1 MTSFSIAAR
10 TRIVRRSLALCSA
23 AGFLASAL
31 AAQAQNSIA
40 VLPAVDVR
48 LSNSSASYANPDTFS
63 SEAVSVTCPSA
74 PKAIVS
80 STGDG
85 SGNVLVDNFLYLSVA
100 QGSSAAPNP
109 VNICRGGNVDNGN
122 QNDCFTPGYQV
133 PAAAGQLTGDDPD
146 GAIAANGGVAPID
159 ISAFLAAGTNTVT
172 LSLVDAGGYL
182 AASSTY
188 LYTNCT
194 SGGAVGGGQISGN
207 PIPSSNPPAS
217 LLTQNFTF
225 SAGANQL
232 VQGVLDLSVAD
243 QQNTLTI
250 QNGTTPIVSD
260 VAFDPS
266 SWPGYVN
273 KTSFAT
279 SACLAHNGERLPNGN
294 PACKLYTIA
303 CQVGQAGNPTGVQ
316 CPTSTERNIV
326 IQDVFDGPDFSLPDI
341 HAGVNTFHQGF
352 GFLEASD
359 GWTGGPCAFEA
370 GSDQT
375 FSCPENLLTLFT
387 GPGVTK
393 GTGTPNGHLNS
404 TFISVGPVP
413 EYLTSVRF
421 NFCAH
426 EKWVN
431 RHNVQAT
438 FKTIPPVV
446 PAPNNGFAAAP
457 AYSITY
463 GVSPQD
469 ALPSPEFP
477 VPGDVSLYTSAGCAT
492 PGPAKPFQPA
502 PVTLDVPED
511 GKYFV
516 HYFATDCAGTE
527 ELKFYQDS
535 AQSWN
540 TTFYTAELDVDTVP
554 PEIVS
559 GPTLSPAP
567 TMIHGVLGYAKGT
580 RLTATYECADALS
593 GVEKCGPQ
601 TYSNGVADTGALTS
615 ILNTSKP
622 GTFLFNVY
630 VRDLAENVGTSQSVY
645 YTVVQ

>member
-1 MTSFSIAAR
+1 MFRRALVLGSVAA
-10 TRIVRRSLALCSA
+10 
-23 AGFLASAL
+23 FLASAV

-40 VLPAVDVR
+40 VLSAVNVR
-48 LSNSSASYANPDTFS
+48 FSNSTATYANPDTFS
-63 SEAVSVTCPSA
+63 SAAVGVTCPSS
-74 PKAIVS
+74 PKVIVS
-80 STGDG
+80 STSDG
-85 SGNVLVDNFLYLSVA
+85 TGNVLVDNFMYLSVA
-100 QGSSAAPNP
+100 QGTSAPSTPA
-109 VNICRGGNVDNGN
+109 NICRGGDVENGN

-133 PAAAGQLTGDDPD
+133 PASEGLLTGQDPD
-146 GAIAANGGVAPID
+146 GTIAANGGVAPID
-159 ISAFLAAGTNTVT
+159 ISSQLAAGQNTVT
-172 LSLVDAGGYL
+172 LSLIDTGGYL
-182 AASSTY
+182 AAASTY
-188 LYTNCT
+188 LYTNCM
-194 SGGAVGGGQISGN
+194 SNGAVGGGQISGN
-207 PIPSSNPPAS
+207 PIPSSNPPPS

-225 SAGANQL
+225 SAGTNQL

-250 QNGTTPIVSD
+250 QDQTTPIVSD
-260 VAFDPS
+260 LAFDPT

-273 KTSFAT
+273 GTSFAT
-279 SACLAHNGERLPNGN
+279 SSCLVHNGEKLTNGN
-294 PACKLYTIA
+294 PACKLYTIV
-303 CQVGQAGNPTGVQ
+303 CQIGQGGNPTGVQ

-326 IQDVFDGPDFSLPDI
+326 VQDVFDGPNFSLPDI
-341 HAGVNTFHQGF
+341 HAGWTTFHQGF

-359 GWTGGPCAFEA
+359 GWTGGPCTFEP

-413 EYLTSVRF
+413 EYLTSVNF

-446 PAPNNGFAAAP
+446 PPPNNGFAASP
-457 AYSITY
+457 VYSITY
-463 GVSPQD
+463 GISPQD

-477 VPGDVSLYTSAGCAT
+477 VPGDLSLYPEASYPTTGCT
-492 PGPAKPFQPA
+492 ISGPAKPFQPA
-502 PVTLDVPED
+502 PVTINVAED

-527 ELKFYQDS
+527 ELKFYQDNT
-535 AQSWN
+535 QSWN
-540 TTFYTAELDVDTVP
+540 TTFFTAELDVDTVK

-580 RLTATYECADALS
+580 RLTASYECTDALS

-601 TYSNGVADTGALTS
+601 IYNNPVADTGTLKS
-615 ILNTSKP
+615 ILDTSKP

-630 VRDLAENVGTSQSVY
+630 VRDAAQNLGTSQSVS
-645 YTVVQ
+645 YTVVR